1 MTESDEALRPA
12 WRRGER
18 RTDAPAPAPV
28 EEPAPPAEPPPA
40 DPPPAPAAAVQV
52 DAEELDRGRT
62 LAVIAAIG
70 RLQMSL
76 DVLTRQ
82 QKKHQDAV
90 EERLARIER
99 ALADQG

>member
-12 WRRGER
+12 LKRPERAERVDRR
-18 RTDAPAPAPV
+18 DDPAPAP
-28 EEPAPPAEPPPA
+28 PPPA
-40 DPPPAPAAAVQV
+40 AVPEV
-52 DAEELDRGRT
+52 DDADLERGRT

-76 DVLTRQ
+76 DVLARQ
-82 QKKHQDAV
+82 QKKHQEAV

-99 ALADQG
+99 ALGDT

>member
-12 WRRGER
+12 YKRAER
-18 RTDAPAPAPV
+18 R
-28 EEPAPPAEPPPA
+28 EEAAPPPA
-40 DPPPAPAAAVQV
+40 AAAPPPAAAEPAV
-52 DAEELDRGRT
+52 DDADLERGRT

-76 DVLTRQ
+76 DVLARQ
-82 QKKHQDAV
+82 QKKHQEAV

-99 ALADQG
+99 ALGDA